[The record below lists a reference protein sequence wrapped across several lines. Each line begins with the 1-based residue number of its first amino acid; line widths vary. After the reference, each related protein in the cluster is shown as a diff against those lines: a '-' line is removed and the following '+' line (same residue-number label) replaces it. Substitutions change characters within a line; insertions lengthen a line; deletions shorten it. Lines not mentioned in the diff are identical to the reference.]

1 MEELEDNK
9 SFIHAEPF
17 YHKKPDTS
25 KSPDVNKLQK
35 IWVGREKAFFYF
47 PKEMSEEK
55 IMKRLELYRFRDKKF
70 GYDKFKTEE

>member
-17 YHKKPDTS
+17 YHKKPVV
-25 KSPDVNKLQK
+25 KSPDTNNLQK
-35 IWVGREKAFFYF
+35 IWVPSERCYMYF
-47 PKEMSEEK
+47 KKSMSEAA
-55 IMKRLELYRFRDKKF
+55 IMKRLELYKFRDKKW